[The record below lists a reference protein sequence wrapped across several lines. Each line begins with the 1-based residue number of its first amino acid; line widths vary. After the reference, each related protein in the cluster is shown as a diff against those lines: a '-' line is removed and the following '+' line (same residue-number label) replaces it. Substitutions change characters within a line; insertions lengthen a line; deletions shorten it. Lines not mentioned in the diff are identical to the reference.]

1 MATSLTFELVKFTHG
16 LSTACPLTYMD
27 GMVGPGG
34 ARVGSNCPRRVQ
46 KSSDSVMASDQT
58 LQEAHLSLPTSG
70 CIDKHAVLT
79 SLSLPTSQAAPSPHF
94 PWGKAAPESVFTFAP
109 TPNFP
114 QNSCLALTLVAT
126 GSWALSLYCRE
137 APPLWRTGRLWLCS
151 QPHNSV
157 SFSLVIPGACH
168 SP

>member
-1 MATSLTFELVKFTHG
+1 MATSLTFELVKFMHS
-16 LSTACPLTYMD
+16 LFTACPLTYID
-27 GMVGPGG
+27 SMVGPRG
-34 ARVGSNCPRRVQ
+34 AHVGSNSPRRVQ
-46 KSSDSVMASDQT
+46 KYSDSVMTSDQI
-58 LQEAHLSLPTSG
+58 LQEAHLSLPTSE

-94 PWGKAAPESVFTFAP
+94 PWEKAAPESVSTFAP

-114 QNSCLALTLVAT
+114 QNSCLALTLAAK

-137 APPLWRTGRLWLCS
+137 APGYGGQEDCG
-151 QPHNSV
+151 SV
-157 SFSLVIPGACH
+157 RSLTILSFSLVIPGACH